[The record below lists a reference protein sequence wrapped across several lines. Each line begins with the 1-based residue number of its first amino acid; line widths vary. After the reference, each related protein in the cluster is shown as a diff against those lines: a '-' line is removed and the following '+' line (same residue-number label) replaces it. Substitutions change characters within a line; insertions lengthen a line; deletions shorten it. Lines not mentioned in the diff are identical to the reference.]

1 MFGWS
6 SLASVFASASNR
18 LTKPSSWN
26 SSGDSAFSA
35 TSRPSGCCT
44 ARWTTAMPPPP
55 RRSTISYEPSLVPVR
70 SRWPAFS
77 RTRRH
82 SRCATSLSS
91 ATSTVTALLSGMP
104 ELHRRRDRLRRQ
116 RDGEVERRPVANCA
130 LDAELAAVHL
140 HDLLN
145 DRQPEP
151 SPGDRLGRAAAHAAE
166 ALEDVDDLVR
176 RDAKPGVGNG
186 DQRITALGSAGD
198 GHRATLWRVLHSV
211 ADEVAHDLDQ
221 PVAVS
226 GHDRKPRVEVR
237 LEIHHR

>member
-1 MFGWS
+1 MVRMFGWS

-35 TSRPSGCCT
+35 TSLRIMSGASTSAMLT
-44 ARWTTAMPPPP
+44 ASSSSDAV
-55 RRSTISYEPSLVPVR
+55 ST
-70 SRWPAFS
+70 RWPAFS

-91 ATSTVTALLSGMP
+91 ATSTVTALASGMP
-104 ELHRRRDRLRRQ
+104 ELHRGRDRLQGQ
-116 RDGEVERRPVANCA
+116 RDGEVERRPVSDGAF
-130 LDAELAAVHL
+130 DPDLAAVHL

-166 ALEDVDDLVR
+166 ALEDVHDLVR
-176 RDAKPGVGNG
+176 RDAEPGVGHG
-186 DQRITALGSAGD
+186 DQGVTALGAAGYR
-198 GHRATLWRVLHSV
+198 HRAPLR
-211 ADEVAHDLDQ
+211 
-221 PVAVS
+221 
-226 GHDRKPRVEVR
+226 
-237 LEIHHR
+237 